1 MSASLNCP
9 AGSIADAP
17 PAGRFDLRTPPPG
30 FYEDPFPLYRDL
42 RRHDP
47 VHRLPDG
54 GLFITRH
61 ADVLA
66 VDRDHRRF
74 SAAPPPGSA
83 AALGDGELA
92 NHYRA
97 AVVFTDPPVH
107 ARLRR
112 ALAEALTPR
121 AVAAMEPGL
130 VRLVDGLLDRLQ
142 PRGAFDAAADFA
154 ALLPVEVVGNLLGV
168 PAAHRLPLRGWSL
181 AILGALEPGCAEADR
196 RGAEQAL
203 AEFGG
208 YLRELIADRRA
219 RPGDPDQDALTRL
232 ISDTAGGE
240 PLSETELLHNCVFL
254 LNAGHETS
262 ANLIANALHALAR
275 HPAERDRLLAEPALI
290 GGATEEFLRY
300 DCPVQLELRTCTEAT
315 TIGVAV
321 PVAAGTTVIL
331 CIGAANRDP
340 DVFADPD
347 RLDVVRAPNPHLG
360 FGAGIHTC
368 LGSAVARLEARVAIA
383 GFLHRFPRYE
393 LAAPPRRAAQARF
406 RGFQSLPV
414 RVP

>member
-1 MSASLNCP
+1 
-9 AGSIADAP
+9 
-17 PAGRFDLRTPPPG
+17 
-30 FYEDPFPLYRDL
+30 
-42 RRHDP
+42 
-47 VHRLPDG
+47 V
-54 GLFITRH
+54 
-61 ADVLA
+61 
-66 VDRDHRRF
+66 
-74 SAAPPPGSA
+74 
-83 AALGDGELA
+83 
-92 NHYRA
+92 
-97 AVVFTDPPVH
+97 
-107 ARLRR
+107 
-112 ALAEALTPR
+112 
-121 AVAAMEPGL
+121 
-130 VRLVDGLLDRLQ
+130 LDRLQ

-196 RGAEQAL
+196 RQAEAAL
-203 AEFGG
+203 SEFGG

-232 ISDTAGGE
+232 INETADGE
-240 PLSETELLHNCVFL
+240 RLSETELLHNCIFL

-290 GGATEEFLRY
+290 RGATEEFLRY
-300 DCPVQLELRTCTEAT
+300 DSPVQLEPRTCTEAT
-315 TIGVAV
+315 TIGDATGVAV

-340 DVFADPD
+340 DVFDDPD

-368 LGSAVARLEARVAIA
+368 LGAAVARLEARVAIA
-383 GFLHRFPRYE
+383 GFLRRFPRYE
-393 LAAPPRRAAQARF
+393 LAAPSRRAARARF